1 MRPTVAIVNASHAM
15 ANADAEAIVRA
26 LQVQVDRDFDAWYGT
41 ATLVFT
47 PFGSKPAADTWQ
59 LVLLDNSDAAGAL
72 GYHDV
77 TKAGLP
83 LGKAFVGSDLQ
94 YGYKP
99 SVTISHE
106 LLEMLADPAIN
117 TTVFVQ
123 SSAVHGRLYAYEVC
137 DAVEA
142 DALGYDIDGVTVS
155 DFVTP
160 HWFAPFPGEQYSLRK
175 NVTAP
180 FQLAAGGY
188 IGIYDVWGRGWR
200 QETADT
206 IPGTPNASTYTKPA
220 NDYRS
225 FPHLGSRRERR
236 ARWWNGG
243 AVVRSTA

>member
-1 MRPTVAIVNASHAM
+1 MRPTVAIINASHQL
-15 ANADAEAIVRA
+15 ADDAAARIVDA
-26 LQVQVDRDFDAWYGT
+26 LQVQVDRDFDAWYGLS
-41 ATLVFT
+41 ATLVFLAYGT
-47 PFGSKPAADTWQ
+47 APADDAIWQ

-83 LGKAFVGSDLQ
+83 LGKAFVGTDIQ

-123 SSAVHGRLYAYEVC
+123 TSAVRGRVYAYEVC

-142 DALGYDIDGVTVS
+142 DALGYEIDGVQVS

-160 HWFAPFPGEQYSLRK
+160 QWFQPFPAPQYSFRQ
-175 NVTAP
+175 NVHKP
-180 FQLAAGGY
+180 FQLAPGGY
-188 IGIYDVWGRGWR
+188 IGVFDAWGHWK
-200 QETADT
+200 QVTA
-206 IPGTPNASTYTKPA
+206 PEHGPENRLAEFASTD
-220 NDYRS
+220 DYRKL
-225 FPHLGSRRERR
+225 PHLGSRRERR
-236 ARWWNGG
+236 ARWMAGG
-243 AVVRSTA
+243 AVIRSTR